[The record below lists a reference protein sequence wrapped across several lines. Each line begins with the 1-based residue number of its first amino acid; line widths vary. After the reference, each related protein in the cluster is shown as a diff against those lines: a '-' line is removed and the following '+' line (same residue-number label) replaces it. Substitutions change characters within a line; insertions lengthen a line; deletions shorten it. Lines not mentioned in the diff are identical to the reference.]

1 MDGAALEVGRVAPA
15 VLVEALGVGE
25 RVAEA
30 RDTAEA
36 VPEVLHLTVHLERSV
51 LGGDD
56 GAALEAL
63 AGPASLELLGL
74 GHGPAEGPGLVAAP
88 HVLVA
93 DGARAHG
100 DGTRGLGP
108 VDGAALEVLR
118 PP

>member
-30 RDTAEA
+30 RDTAEV
-36 VPEVLHLTVHLERSV
+36 VPEALHLAVHLERSV
-51 LGGDD
+51 LGSDD

-63 AGPASLELLGL
+63 AGPAALELLGL
-74 GHGPAEGPGLVAAP
+74 GHGPAEGPDLVAAP

-93 DGARAHG
+93 NGAGAHG
-100 DGTRGLGP
+100 DGMG
-108 VDGAALEVLR
+108 
-118 PP
+118 